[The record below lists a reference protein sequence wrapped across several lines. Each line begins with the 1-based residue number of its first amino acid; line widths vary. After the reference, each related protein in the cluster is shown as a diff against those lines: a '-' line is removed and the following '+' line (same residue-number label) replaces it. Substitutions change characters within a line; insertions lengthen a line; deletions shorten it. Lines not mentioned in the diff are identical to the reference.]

1 VKRIV
6 WIVVSSSLL
15 LVAGACQDRGPKA
28 TNNGAT
34 QTIAPS
40 APQPAPTGTDA
51 MTQTVDIEDSRSED
65 DGGALTGKQTARVP
79 GTATTSTTVTSKTT
93 TKKKTTKK

>member
-1 VKRIV
+1 MKRTVLIV
-6 WIVVSSSLL
+6 MSLSLL
-15 LVAGACQDRGPKA
+15 LICGACRRGSKA
-28 TNNGAT
+28 SNTSAT
-34 QTIAPS
+34 ETIAPS

-65 DGGALTGKQTARVP
+65 DGGVLTATQSAKVP
-79 GTATTSTTVTSKTT
+79 GTATAKNT